1 MYREDQLRALLEGR
15 RILIAG
21 YGREG
26 KSAERLIQRLVPEAN
41 YVVADGN
48 EQIATEATKDYD
60 LIIKSPGVPMR
71 VLTSSSPKL
80 GEGDR
85 RSAVVEE
92 CVTSLTDLFLQ
103 VYGDLTIGITGTK
116 GKSTTASL
124 IHHLLPGSILAGNIG
139 IPLFDIL
146 NDLREDS
153 IVVAELSC
161 HQLENIHRAPH
172 IAVLLNLFQE
182 HLDHYDNYM
191 GYKMAK
197 MQIALKQHEGDH
209 FFYCTDNAELCDM
222 VRNLKSG
229 INSCL
234 HPYTIQDVSDE
245 ERQLLEAFP
254 LEGEHNKS
262 NALVACRVACYTLLS
277 QWQAAASSPG
287 LGEQLKVT
295 SSSPKLG
302 EGDRREAVVEEC
314 AKLLATFK
322 GLRHRMEKVGCYKGI
337 TWYDDSISTIP
348 EAAIAAVKALGRVDT
363 LILGG
368 FDRGI
373 DYTPLVDFLNE
384 HPINNLVFVGAAG
397 RRIYQQL
404 STFLPALQALST
416 VESKNNPAKNFQLST
431 LIEDDYT
438 KIVPWCAGHT
448 PQGGVVLLSPAAASY
463 DAFKNFEHRGDFYRE
478 QIIKLN
484 QN

>member
-1 MYREDQLRALLEGR
+1 MFRENQLRALLVDR

-26 KSAERLIQRLVPEAN
+26 KSTERLIQRLVPDAT
-41 YVVADGN
+41 YVIADGN
-48 EQIATEATKDYD
+48 EQIAAESAKGYD

-71 VLTSSSPKL
+71 VM
-80 GEGDR
+80 GG
-85 RSAVVEE
+85 VE
-92 CVTSLTDLFLQ
+92 CSSLTDLFLQ
-103 VYGDLTIGITGTK
+103 VYGDRVIGVTGTK

-146 NDLREDS
+146 DELHEDS
-153 IVVAELSC
+153 LVVAELSC

-182 HLDHYDNYM
+182 HLDHYENYM

-197 MQIALKQHEGDH
+197 MQIALKQCECDH
-209 FFYCTDNAELCDM
+209 FFYCEDNEELRALVESGKWK
-222 VRNLKSG
+222 VRSEW
-229 INSCL
+229 
-234 HPYTIQDVSDE
+234 HPYTLNDTNQE
-245 ERQLLEAFP
+245 EREVLKACP
-254 LEGEHNKS
+254 LEGEHNRS
-262 NALVACRVACYTLLS
+262 NALVACRVASLVTRQPISTFHSQLS
-277 QWQAAASSPG
+277 SFQ
-287 LGEQLKVT
+287 
-295 SSSPKLG
+295 
-302 EGDRREAVVEEC
+302 
-314 AKLLATFK
+314 

-348 EAAIAAVKALGRVDT
+348 AAAIAAVRALGRVDT

-373 DYTPLVDFLNE
+373 DYTPLIDFLKE
-384 HPINNLVFVGAAG
+384 YPIKNLVFVGAAG

-404 STFLPALQALST
+404 STS
-416 VESKNNPAKNFQLST
+416 NFQLST
-431 LIEDDYT
+431 LLEDDYE
-438 KIVPWCAGHT
+438 KIVPWCAEHT
-448 PQGGVVLLSPAAASY
+448 EQGGVVLLSPAAASY
-463 DAFKNFEHRGDFYRE
+463 DAFKNFEVRGDFYRE
-478 QIIKLN
+478 QILKLN

>member
-1 MYREDQLRALLEGR
+1 MFREDKLKALLDGK

-26 KSAERLIQRLVPEAN
+26 KSAESLIQRLLSEAEYTIATQVEN
-41 YVVADGN
+41 GRWKDGN
-48 EQIATEATKDYD
+48 GEWHENWPFDMV
-60 LIIKSPGVPMR
+60 IKSPGIPTFHFP
-71 VLTSSSPKL
+71 LSTFHL
-80 GEGDR
+80 
-85 RSAVVEE
+85 
-92 CVTSLTDLFLQ
+92 TSLTDLFLQ
-103 VYGDLTIGITGTK
+103 VYGDMTIGVTGTK

-146 NDLREDS
+146 DELQEGS

-172 IAVLLNLFQE
+172 IAVLLNLYQE
-182 HLDHYDNYM
+182 HLDHYENYL

-197 MQIALKQHEGDH
+197 MQIALKQRGDDH
-209 FFYCTDNAELCDM
+209 FFYCTDNEELRSLVENVKCK
-222 VRNLKSG
+222 LESE
-229 INSCL
+229 L
-234 HPYTIQDVSDE
+234 HPYSIHDITDE
-245 ERQLLEAFP
+245 EHEVLKACP
-254 LEGEHNKS
+254 LEGEHNRS
-262 NALVACRVACYTLLS
+262 NALVACRVASLVMRQPLS
-277 QWQAAASSPG
+277 TFHLSLS
-287 LGEQLKVT
+287 
-295 SSSPKLG
+295 
-302 EGDRREAVVEEC
+302 
-314 AKLLATFK
+314 TFK
-322 GLRHRMEKVGCYKGI
+322 GLRHRMEKVGVYAGI

-348 EAAIAAVKALGRVDT
+348 AAAIAAVNALGRVDT

-373 DYTPLVDFLNE
+373 DYSPLVGFLQE
-384 HPINNLVFVGAAG
+384 HPIKNIVFVGAAG

-431 LIEDDYT
+431 VIEDDYT
-438 KIVPWCAGHT
+438 KIVHWCAEHT

-463 DAFKNFEHRGDFYRE
+463 DAFRNFEHRGDFYAE
-478 QIIKLN
+478 QIERL
-484 QN
+484 